1 MMHADA
7 LHVALTLVAGVF
19 TGVLSALF
27 GVGGATISTPA
38 IRALGVTALFA
49 VGTTLPSILPSAAS
63 GTARYSRERLIDWRI
78 VRLTAPAGI
87 AASVGGSLL
96 SHVVPGHG
104 HWLMIA
110 TAGLLGF
117 TAWRMSRGADQR
129 PHDRQ
134 DVRPAGVEPE
144 TDAAFAPGAAPR
156 RRHDTAPVLVS
167 VGAAAGLLSG
177 LLGVGGGVVMVPG
190 FTELARIPLKPAI
203 ATSLACVG
211 LFAIPGTIT
220 HAGLRDIDWLTAA
233 LLSVG
238 VVPGARIGA
247 AAAIRA
253 RDRRLRLAVAT
264 FLGVVSVFYAAGEL
278 IALAR

>member
-7 LHVALTLVAGVF
+7 LHVVLTLVAGVF
-19 TGVLSALF
+19 TGILSASF

-63 GTARYSRERLIDWRI
+63 GTARYSRERLIDWRV
-78 VRLTAPAGI
+78 VRLTAPAGV
-87 AASVGGSLL
+87 AASVAGSLL

-117 TAWRMSRGADQR
+117 TAWRMSQGAD
-129 PHDRQ
+129 P
-134 DVRPAGVEPE
+134 PTVEPE
-144 TDAAFAPGAAPR
+144 TDAALAPDVPAG
-156 RRHDTAPVLVS
+156 RRHDTPPVLVG

-190 FTELARIPLKPAI
+190 FTELAHIPLKPAI

-211 LFAIPGTIT
+211 VFALPGTIT
-220 HAGLRDIDWLTAA
+220 HAGLGDIDWLTAA

-238 VVPGARIGA
+238 VVPGARMGA

-253 RDRRLRLAVAT
+253 RDRRLRLAVAS
-264 FLGVVSVFYAAGEL
+264 FLGLVSVFYAAGEI